1 MAASKRIKPL
11 SIRRFKMGDDDK
23 RIEINNLQR
32 SEEELTS
39 EEAKEVTGGVQG
51 NYIGTNVGGLT
62 GTTVGGSIGS
72 AAGNTI
78 GGALGGDVSNPIKR

>member
-1 MAASKRIKPL
+1 
-11 SIRRFKMGDDDK
+11 MGDDDK
-23 RIEINNLQR
+23 RIEINDLQR

-39 EEAKEVTGGVQG
+39 EEAKEVTGGVVQG

-72 AAGNTI
+72 TVGTTI

>member
-1 MAASKRIKPL
+1 
-11 SIRRFKMGDDDK
+11 MGDDDK
-23 RIEINNLQR
+23 RIEINNIQR

-51 NYIGTNVGGLT
+51 NFIGTNAAGLT
-62 GTTVGGSIGS
+62 GNTVGGSIGS
-72 AAGNTI
+72 TVGNTV

>member
-1 MAASKRIKPL
+1 MA
-11 SIRRFKMGDDDK
+11 DEDK

-32 SEEELTS
+32 NEEELTS
-39 EEAKEVTGGVQG
+39 DEAKEVTGGIQG
-51 NYIGTNVGGLT
+51 NYIGTNITGLT
-62 GTTVGGSIGS
+62 GNTVGGSIGS